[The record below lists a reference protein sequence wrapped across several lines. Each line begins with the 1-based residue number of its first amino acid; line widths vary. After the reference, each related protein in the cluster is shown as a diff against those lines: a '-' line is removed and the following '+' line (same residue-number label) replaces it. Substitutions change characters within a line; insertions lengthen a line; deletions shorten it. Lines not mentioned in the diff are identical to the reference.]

1 MRRIFKITALTL
13 LLFITHLSIAQEF
26 KDLNFIHNSRGSKVI
41 SSINYVS
48 GKINFST
55 SLKENVIITSE
66 FPKENIIYVSTRH
79 YVYKIDRTTGDVLIE
94 FLHTDILTKEVTE
107 ATDPNI
113 NINPPYNFNQNGVG
127 FTYNPMAKSRELSI
141 EYHKIPRPTSEQSFN
156 FTDAYSKAMGA
167 CDLYK
172 IDIKNQSKSLLVS
185 LDKAEYKKSI
195 PFRVINNEIQIY
207 KYDKA
212 SLQFNLET
220 YPLDDGK
227 KVDVS
232 PSPIQINPNNNLTS
246 NQDHAKA
253 NVNQGFRISTSGT
266 IQMIGCKSN
275 YIGELICPP
284 KKTMPKA
291 PQTYIPKK
299 YNKKGAAEAQ
309 EINDKRLKEYQKAS
323 DEYIASIGN
332 SNCEIIIYKDSK
344 ADENYMHTIVGAS
357 IATIWE
363 DQYLFYND
371 GLDMIMYD
379 LKLKKELWSLS
390 L

>member
-1 MRRIFKITALTL
+1 
-13 LLFITHLSIAQEF
+13 
-26 KDLNFIHNSRGSKVI
+26 
-41 SSINYVS
+41 
-48 GKINFST
+48 
-55 SLKENVIITSE
+55 SE

-232 PSPIQINPNNNLTS
+232 PSPIQINPNNNL
-246 NQDHAKA
+246 
-253 NVNQGFRISTSGT
+253 
-266 IQMIGCKSN
+266 
-275 YIGELICPP
+275 
-284 KKTMPKA
+284 
-291 PQTYIPKK
+291 
-299 YNKKGAAEAQ
+299 
-309 EINDKRLKEYQKAS
+309 
-323 DEYIASIGN
+323 
-332 SNCEIIIYKDSK
+332 
-344 ADENYMHTIVGAS
+344 
-357 IATIWE
+357 
-363 DQYLFYND
+363 
-371 GLDMIMYD
+371 
-379 LKLKKELWSLS
+379 
-390 L
+390 